1 MSIRTERIGSQLK
14 RDLGTILQ
22 KYQRGS
28 IITITSVK
36 VSDDL
41 MMVKIYLSIYA
52 PGGDPNA
59 VFEYIQLEKATEIRT
74 ELASLIRHQMRRIP
88 ELHFYLDDTAEY
100 VNKIESLFKK
110 INEGKSNDSS
120 F

>member
-14 RDLGTILQ
+14 RDLGPILQ
-22 KYQRGS
+22 KYQQGS

-41 MMVKIYLSIYA
+41 MVVKVYLSIYA
-52 PGGDPNA
+52 PGGDSNA
-59 VFEYIQLEKATEIRT
+59 VFDYILEKIVEIRT
-74 ELASLIRHQMRRIP
+74 ELAALIRHQMRRIP

-100 VNKIESLFKK
+100 VNKIESLFQK
-110 INEGKSNDSS
+110 INQGRETDTNS
-120 F
+120 

>member
-14 RDLGTILQ
+14 RDLGSILQ
-22 KYQRGS
+22 KYQQGS

-41 MMVKIYLSIYA
+41 MVVKVYLSIYA
-52 PGGDPNA
+52 PGGDSNA
-59 VFEYIQLEKATEIRT
+59 VFDHILEKTSDIRT
-74 ELASLIRHQMRRIP
+74 ELAALIRHQMRRIP

-110 INEGKSNDSS
+110 INQGRETDTNS
-120 F
+120 